1 MPLIGCI
8 PRKPLA
14 NRFELSHEGA
24 KFWIKAMNTLR
35 NRGMQAVLIA
45 VLDDLEGL
53 PEPITAIFPQT
64 LVQTCTVPPPNHII
78 RFHPHHPCAKT
89 LDSP

>member
-24 KFWIKAMNTLR
+24 KFWIKAMNALR
-35 NRGMQAVLIA
+35 DRGMQDVSIA
-45 VLDDLEGL
+45 VVNELMGL
-53 PEPITAIFPQT
+53 PEAITAIFPQAP
-64 LVQTCTVPPPNHII
+64 VQTCTVPCQI
-78 RFHPHHPCAKT
+78 T
-89 LDSP
+89 